1 LSEGEVILVEIKVL
15 GTGCAKCKQ
24 LEKDVF
30 NVLAEMDL
38 AADVEKVQDIKKIMS
53 YKVMSTPALVVNGKV
68 KVAGRVPRA
77 DELKKLITEEWQE
90 EGGNGHG

>member
-1 LSEGEVILVEIKVL
+1 VEIKVL

-30 NVLAEMDL
+30 NALAELDL

-77 DELKKLITEEWQE
+77 DELKKLITEER
-90 EGGNGHG
+90 

>member
-1 LSEGEVILVEIKVL
+1 MEIKVL

-30 NVLAEMDL
+30 NALAELDL
-38 AADVEKVQDIKKIMS
+38 AADVEKVQDIKQIMS

-77 DELKKLITEEWQE
+77 DELKKLITEER
-90 EGGNGHG
+90 

>member
-1 LSEGEVILVEIKVL
+1 LNEGEVILVEIKVL

-30 NVLAEMDL
+30 NALAELDL
-38 AADVEKVQDIKKIMS
+38 AADVEKVQDIKQIMS

-77 DELKKLITEEWQE
+77 DELKKLITEER
-90 EGGNGHG
+90 